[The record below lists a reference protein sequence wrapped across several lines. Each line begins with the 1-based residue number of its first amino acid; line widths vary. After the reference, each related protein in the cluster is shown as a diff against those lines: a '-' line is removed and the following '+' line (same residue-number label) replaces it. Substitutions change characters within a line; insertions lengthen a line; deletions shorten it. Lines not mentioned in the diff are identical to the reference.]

1 MAAGTGHWLCC
12 GEPVNGPH
20 PVPGRTHEMS
30 SYDDLAEQAE
40 RQFLADLA
48 SAQPDGAAVEL
59 AGDGWDRMSTD
70 ELLAMDAGYEDFA
83 LADAVAATSL
93 EAEAQ
98 RQVQDAEQETERRLL
113 PVPSSEN
120 RLERA
125 LGRLAAGT
133 YTPQGQFAAGQY
145 GDDPAD
151 PDDLSGQYLPQN
163 CDISDYFGRCAA
175 AVHEAGCSHNAGN
188 PAGLDVH
195 EIEAWR
201 AAVNRNR
208 GGRPEGL
215 DAGLYETGG
224 GHQGER
230 DAGYH
235 QLAINLGIA
244 GNGTSPEGRT
254 ELGARAQA
262 AQALQQTGGTPW

>member
-1 MAAGTGHWLCC
+1 MSWIG
-12 GEPVNGPH
+12 GP
-20 PVPGRTHEMS
+20 PWVGDGR
-30 SYDDLAEQAE
+30 DAE
-40 RQFLADLA
+40 RAAENFDIHLEEAGDAIELSGGQRYDH
-48 SAQPDGAAVEL
+48 GAAVEL

-70 ELLAMDAGYEDFA
+70 ELLAVDGGYGDAGYEDFA
-83 LADAVAATSL
+83 LADAVAGTSL
-93 EAEAQ
+93 EAEQA
-98 RQVQDAEQETERRLL
+98 RQLQDAEQETERRLL
-113 PVPSSEN
+113 PVPSSES

-125 LGRLAAGT
+125 LDRVAAGT

-175 AVHEAGCSHNAGN
+175 AVHEAGCSHNLGN

-201 AAVNRNR
+201 AAMNKRS
-208 GGRPEGL
+208 GPAGL
-215 DAGLYETGG
+215 DAELYETAGG
-224 GHQGER
+224 QGR

-235 QLAINLGIA
+235 LLATRLGLTRTPGDTVAARTSA
-244 GNGTSPEGRT
+244 G
-254 ELGARAQA
+254 AQ
-262 AQALQQTGGTPW
+262 AQALQALQGGGQW

>member
-1 MAAGTGHWLCC
+1 MT
-12 GEPVNGPH
+12 
-20 PVPGRTHEMS
+20 
-30 SYDDLAEQAE
+30 YDDLAEQAE

-48 SAQPDGAAVEL
+48 SAQPDGAIEL
-59 AGDGWDRMSTD
+59 AGVDTTSTD
-70 ELLAMDAGYEDFA
+70 DLLAMDGGYGDAGYEDYAF
-83 LADAVAATSL
+83 ADAVAGTSL
-93 EAEAQ
+93 EAEQA
-98 RQVQDAEQETERRLL
+98 RQLQDAEQETERRLL

-125 LGRLAAGT
+125 LGRVAAGT

-163 CDISDYFGRCAA
+163 CGISDYFGRCAA

-195 EIEAWR
+195 EVEAWR
-201 AAVNRNR
+201 AAMNRR
-208 GGRPEGL
+208 SGPAGL
-215 DAGLYETGG
+215 DQNLYETAP
-224 GHQGER
+224 GEPR

-235 QLAINLGIA
+235 LLATRLGLTRTPGDTVLARTSA
-244 GNGTSPEGRT
+244 G
-254 ELGARAQA
+254 AQAQA
-262 AQALQQTGGTPW
+262 AQALQQGAVPPW